1 MTPADDTAASRPVAL
16 AAGVAELARRYEGF
30 VVDQWGVLHDGE
42 RAYPGAA
49 AALDG
54 LRNAGRR
61 VVVLSNSGK
70 RAAPNERRMA
80 GLGFP
85 RESYDAIV
93 TSGEACWHDLAERR
107 DPFYAG
113 LGRRCLLFSRGGDTS
128 VVDGL
133 DLEVVTTADG
143 ADFLLLTGA
152 DEAETT
158 LDDFEPVLRAARA
171 AGLPLVCANPDVV
184 GIAGGRLIASPGAIA
199 ARYEALGGRVRY
211 LGKPHPEIY
220 GHCRRALGDLPDE
233 RVVAVGD
240 SLQHDIAGGRAAGFA
255 TALVAGG
262 IHRAD
267 LAGPAAA
274 GDRDGVER
282 ALAPL
287 VERFGARP
295 DFVLPAFAW

>member
-1 MTPADDTAASRPVAL
+1 MTGSAAATGRAEPIAGLAALASR
-16 AAGVAELARRYEGF
+16 YDGF

-49 AALDG
+49 EALTA
-54 LRNAGRR
+54 LRRAGKR
-61 VVVLSNSGK
+61 VVILSNSGK
-70 RAAPNERRMA
+70 RAALNEARMA
-80 GLGFP
+80 ALDLGP
-85 RESYDAIV
+85 EGYDAVI
-93 TSGEACWHDLAERR
+93 TSGEACWHDLAERD

-133 DLEVVTTADG
+133 DLEVVTEAG
-143 ADFLLLTGA
+143 RADFLLLTGA

-158 LDDFEPVLRAARA
+158 LDDFDPVLRAARA
-171 AGLPLVCANPDVV
+171 ADLPLVCANPDIV

-220 GHCRRALGDLPDE
+220 GHCRRALGAIPDE
-233 RVVAVGD
+233 RVIAIGD

-262 IHRAD
+262 IHRDA
-267 LAGPAAA
+267 LAEPLAA
-274 GDRDGVER
+274 GDRAALDR

-287 VERFGARP
+287 AERHGAVP
-295 DFVLPAFAW
+295 DFVLPAFVW